1 MHRSDAPAIPVF
13 TAMLALIW
21 LAALSLGGAG
31 FDPWLIARLH
41 PGRPDG
47 WVTAAWVLTWLGDW
61 AVLVPLGLGGVGW
74 LVWQGR
80 RRDAAVLVLA
90 LAAVRVLV
98 GVQKHLIGRVRPD
111 VTHYMTETSF
121 SFPSGHS
128 ANAAATYLALALF
141 LTRSRVARALA
152 VLLVLAVGLSRVAL
166 GVHWPSDVIG
176 GWAFGSFAAL
186 LAAQAQGRVRPSAAN
201 GESGH
206 SG

>member
-1 MHRSDAPAIPVF
+1 MPMF
-13 TAMLALIW
+13 MAMLALALALIW
-21 LAALSLGGAG
+21 LAALSLGGVGSG

-47 WVTAAWVLTWLGDW
+47 WVTAAWYLTWLGDW
-61 AVLVPLGLGGVGW
+61 AVLVPLGLAGAGW
-74 LVWQGR
+74 LVRQGR
-80 RRDAAVLVLA
+80 RHDAAVLVLA

-98 GVQKHLIGRVRPD
+98 GVQKHLVGRVRPD

-141 LTRSRVARALA
+141 LTGSRVARVLA
-152 VLLVLAVGLSRVAL
+152 VLLVLAVGLSRVVL

-186 LAAQAQGRVRPSAAN
+186 TAAQAQGRVRPSAAN

-206 SG
+206 TG

>member
-61 AVLVPLGLGGVGW
+61 AVLVPLGLGGV
-74 LVWQGR
+74 GR